1 VPAGAASTTAPPA
14 ARRLGWAGVLWRFSR
29 PHTVIGTWLGIGGLF
44 AIALDAAPGAPA
56 GTALFHLACTLIA
69 GTGVNV
75 AIVGI
80 NQIADVDIDRVNKP
94 RLPIA
99 AGELSP
105 RAAWR
110 VVAIAAAVPVAMA
123 VTQGWVETA
132 AVLLALT
139 IGAAYSLPPVR
150 LKRFPVAASL
160 CIAGV
165 RSAVVN
171 LGVAVHFSAA
181 FGGGGQVPGAVWALC
196 LFVLPFSF
204 AIAVLKD
211 VPDSEGDRLFRIA
224 TFTVRLGP
232 RRAAAL
238 GLGALALAYAG
249 MAIGGPFALPGADP
263 AVLAGGHAAAGLL
276 LAWWAHRADPDDP
289 AEFTRFYM
297 RVWVLF
303 FLEYLLVPAA
313 VLAG

>member
-1 VPAGAASTTAPPA
+1 MAATATAPFAAS
-14 ARRLGWAGVLWRFSR
+14 RAGVLWRFSR

-44 AIALDAAPGAPA
+44 AIAAHAAGHVAT
-56 GTALFHLACTLIA
+56 GTAVLHLGCTLIA
-69 GTGVNV
+69 GAGVNV

-80 NQIADVDIDRVNKP
+80 NQITDVEIDRVNKP

-99 AGELSP
+99 AGDLDVP
-105 RAAWR
+105 AAWR
-110 VVAIAAAVPVAMA
+110 IVAVAAAVPVAMA
-123 VTQGWVETA
+123 LTQGVIETT
-132 AVLLALT
+132 AVLVALAA
-139 IGAAYSLPPVR
+139 GAAYSLPPVR
-150 LKRFPVAASL
+150 LKRNALAASI

-171 LGVAVHFSAA
+171 LGVAAHFTAA
-181 FGGGGQVPGAVWALC
+181 FGAPERIPAAVWALT

-211 VPDSEGDRLFRIA
+211 VPDREGDLRFRIA

-232 RRAAAL
+232 RRAARL
-238 GLGALALAYAG
+238 GLGALALAYVG
-249 MAIGGPFALPGADP
+249 MAVAGPLALPHASAPVLIGGHLAALALLGAWALRADP
-263 AVLAGGHAAAGLL
+263 ADP
-276 LAWWAHRADPDDP
+276 RA
-289 AEFTRFYM
+289 FTRFYM
-297 RVWVLF
+297 RVWILF